1 MKFVIDNIF
10 KLIYTLNK
18 LLMIKNINKGNTLL
32 VKGPARIAVLEG
44 KIDVLSKI
52 FLPEKGI
59 SGQDASGIKDQEVLI
74 IPSAQSYPL
83 YAHQKSKLDIYVSL
97 EENLTLIGESSITPQ
112 WVEIKDAI
120 IIKLKEKTG
129 LPLKIM
135 VLGISS
141 GKTTLIKYLANNFIK
156 EGLKGGY
163 LDSDL
168 GQQIIYLPTT
178 INIGSIEDYI
188 ISSENIHS
196 ESTVFI
202 GNTFPKG
209 NYKFIVSLSCKRL
222 IEDYIANNKYTDFIL
237 IDTDGWIKTEAGILY
252 KNFFIK
258 TVDPDVIIVFHDD
271 SIDELENIEKTASSL
286 RKDRKIYLIKEKN
299 KYFYDK
305 NKDERRFL
313 RQSQFSKKFEEF
325 RKISIPLDNME
336 FVKTDYDKDTEKIVE
351 KIIDINHLINQPYH
365 YVIIGLLT
373 ESSELIEIGLLFT
386 INIEKNYI
394 LLYSNLTYKQQLQ
407 VKKILLGSL
416 RLSTKG
422 NHQGYLYL

>member
-1 MKFVIDNIF
+1 
-10 KLIYTLNK
+10 
-18 LLMIKNINKGNTLL
+18 MIKNIDKGNTLL
-32 VKGPARIAVLEG
+32 VKGPARITVLEG
-44 KIDVLSKI
+44 KIDVFSKI
-52 FLPEKGI
+52 FLPVKGTVSQGKSDIEEKN
-59 SGQDASGIKDQEVLI
+59 VLI
-74 IPSAQSYPL
+74 IQSAQIFPL
-83 YAHQKSKLDIYVSL
+83 YAQQNSKLEIYTSL
-97 EENLTLIGESSITPQ
+97 EENINSIEVNSIVSQ
-112 WVEIKDAI
+112 WVEIKDSI
-120 IIKLKEKTG
+120 IKKLKEKTG

-141 GKTTLIKYLANNFIK
+141 GKTTLIKYLANSFIR

-178 INIGSIEDYI
+178 INIGTIEDYI
-188 ISSENIHS
+188 ISSKDVNS
-196 ESTVFI
+196 EETVFI

-222 IEDYIANNKYTDFIL
+222 IDRYIENNKNTDFIL

-258 TVDPDVIIVFHDD
+258 TVDPDIIIIFHDD
-271 SIDELENIEKTASSL
+271 AIEELKDIEKTSLNL
-286 RKDRKIYLIKEKN
+286 RKDRKIYLIKEIN
-299 KYFYDK
+299 KYFYEK
-305 NKDERRFL
+305 NKEERRFL

-325 RKISIPLDNME
+325 RKISIPLEDIE
-336 FVKTDYDKDTEKIVE
+336 FIIMDYDKDNDKIIEK
-351 KIIDINHLINQPYH
+351 KIDINDLINLPYH

-373 ESSELIEIGLLFT
+373 DNSELTEIGLLFT
-386 INIEKNYI
+386 INIEKRYI

-416 RLSTKG
+416 RLSIKG